1 MSKKEQADFLF
12 TVLKHTTLNLN
23 VRHLSA
29 ACDLSLGATQMRM
42 TRLRRKLEK
51 GNAEDADLEFLEKV
65 WEFSGGKTDVKGLAS
80 ELGLKTG
87 AVSMRLSRLRKRIA
101 SAGRKRG
108 ACRNNERV
116 AIAMQEAEKKVKT
129 EHELYR
135 RPVRVKFTSG
145 VLRGL

>member
-29 ACDLSLGATQMRM
+29 ACDLSLGATQMHM

-65 WEFSGGKTDVKGLAS
+65 WEFSGGKTDIRGLAS
-80 ELGLKTG
+80 ELGLTTG

-108 ACRNNERV
+108 ACRNNER
-116 AIAMQEAEKKVKT
+116 IAMQEAEKKVKS
-129 EHELYR
+129 EHEL
-135 RPVRVKFTSG
+135 
-145 VLRGL
+145 